1 MSDIHSQNP
10 LLTTLSIPL
19 AACIEAIGY
28 ERFYPRFFALIGKIT
43 RIDQY
48 MVFEFCDKWESP
60 RCRLAHN
67 VHRPEL
73 GLQLASL
80 YLEGNYLNDPLLERL
95 ANEITEH
102 PTQPACE
109 LLLSRT
115 LPPVYR
121 RRFFNVPDIKE
132 KFAIAAND
140 EESGRLY
147 YINFYRSAEREFAA
161 NEIEGLEQ
169 CSALISALL
178 LRHFREERQG
188 RGVQKHLLAAGL
200 SEREAQICELIV
212 AGHTTKTIA
221 RKLNLAESSIITYRK
236 RAYQKLGVHR
246 KPDLLEIF
254 QG

>member
-1 MSDIHSQNP
+1 MTAD
-10 LLTTLSIPL
+10 TLFDQINLPM
-19 AACIEAIGY
+19 AATIEAIGY
-28 ERFYPRFFALIGKIT
+28 ERFYPRFFSLMSKIA

-48 MVFEFCDKWESP
+48 MVFEFCDSWDSP

-67 VHRPEL
+67 IQRPEL

-80 YLEGNYLNDPLLERL
+80 YMEGNYLNDPLLAKL
-95 ANEITEH
+95 AAEAAEH

-109 LLLSRT
+109 LLLRKT
-115 LPPVYR
+115 LSPVYR
-121 RRFFNVPDIKE
+121 RRFYNVPDIQE

-147 YINFYRSAEREFAA
+147 YINFYRSAETGF
-161 NEIEGLEQ
+161 NVQEITFLEQ
-169 CSALISALL
+169 SSALISSLL

-212 AGHTTKTIA
+212 AGHTAKTIA
-221 RKLNLAESSIITYRK
+221 RKLNLAESSIVTYRK